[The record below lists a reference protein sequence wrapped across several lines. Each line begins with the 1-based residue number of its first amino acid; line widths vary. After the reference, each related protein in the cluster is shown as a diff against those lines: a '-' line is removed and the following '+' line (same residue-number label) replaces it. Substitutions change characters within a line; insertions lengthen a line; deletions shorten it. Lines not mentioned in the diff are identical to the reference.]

1 MNDNSACLI
10 WGTPASVDLTDRP
23 GVKLVDSPRAGGR
36 YVIFRRAR
44 HMLENQD
51 ELFKVRLT
59 SWLIE
64 QRRLGFENP
73 EITEHTI
80 KEIEQRR
87 DLSVHER
94 ADRLLQYIQ
103 QETQSIGDAV
113 EVFDETVLAVSDSTN
128 GHEVK
133 FLVEYLLHRNW
144 VQQYSTSSYIL
155 TVDGYAR
162 LAEIENVATDSSQ
175 AFVAMWFDDSMNDV
189 YENGIEPGIK
199 DAGYET
205 RRIDRVEHIN
215 KIDDEIIAEIRRSR
229 FVVADFTHGDT
240 GARGGVYYEAGF
252 AHGLNIPVIFTCRED
267 ILEDI
272 HFDTRQYNHIPWE
285 EGKLEVFSKA
295 LSDRISAAIGDGPNK
310 TQNTG

>member
-1 MNDNSACLI
+1 M
-10 WGTPASVDLTDRP
+10 
-23 GVKLVDSPRAGGR
+23 
-36 YVIFRRAR
+36 
-44 HMLENQD
+44 
-51 ELFKVRLT
+51 
-59 SWLIE
+59 
-64 QRRLGFENP
+64 
-73 EITEHTI
+73 
-80 KEIEQRR
+80 
-87 DLSVHER
+87 
-94 ADRLLQYIQ
+94 
-103 QETQSIGDAV
+103 